1 MNMNRRTHLIIG
13 IALFLGYGYVAG
25 LFHQTTS
32 ELFVFGI
39 IAAAAGSLLPDI
51 LEPATSVR
59 HRGLFHSGR
68 ALKTVAV
75 IFLIAAIPVIFA
87 PGIARFPLVFSAS
100 CFFLGYAAHLL
111 ADSLTRAGLPG

>member
-1 MNMNRRTHLIIG
+1 MNRRTHLIIG
-13 IALFLGYGYVAG
+13 IALFLGYGYGAGLIHHVAG
-25 LFHQTTS
+25 
-32 ELFVFGI
+32 EVFVCGV

-51 LEPATSVR
+51 LEPPTSAQ
-59 HRGLFHSGR
+59 HRGVFHSGR
-68 ALKTVAV
+68 ALKTVTM
-75 IFLIAAIPVIFA
+75 IFLLTAIPVFFT